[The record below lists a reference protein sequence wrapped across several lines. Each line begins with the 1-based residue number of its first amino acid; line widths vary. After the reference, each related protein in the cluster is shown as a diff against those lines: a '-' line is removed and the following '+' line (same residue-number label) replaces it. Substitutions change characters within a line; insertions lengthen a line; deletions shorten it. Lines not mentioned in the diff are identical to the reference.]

1 MKLISERIY
10 KAPDYTISNL
20 SIDGKFFCHVLED
33 TVRKEGVKIYGKTAI
48 PAGTYKVILSVS
60 NRFKILMP
68 LLLNVPNFEG
78 IRIHAG
84 NTAADTHGCL
94 LVGVNSAKGK
104 VTESKKT
111 FAKLMEIL
119 QASDTEITIE
129 IK

>member
-33 TVRKEGVKIYGKTAI
+33 VVRKDGVKIYGKTAI
-48 PAGTYKVILSVS
+48 PTGTYKVILSVS

-119 QASDTEITIE
+119 QASNTEITIE

>member
-33 TVRKEGVKIYGKTAI
+33 AARKDGVKIYGKTAI
-48 PAGTYKVILSVS
+48 PTGTYKVILNVS

-119 QASDTEITIE
+119 QASNTEITIE

>member
-1 MKLISERIY
+1 MKLLSERIY

-33 TVRKEGVKIYGKTAI
+33 TVRANGVKIYGKTAI
-48 PAGTYKVILSVS
+48 PTGTYKVILSVS

>member
-20 SIDGKFFCHVLED
+20 SIDGKFFCHALED
-33 TVRKEGVKIYGKTAI
+33 VVRKDGVKIYGKTAI
-48 PAGTYKVILSVS
+48 PTGTYKVILSVS

-84 NTAADTHGCL
+84 NTSADTHGCL
-94 LVGVNSAKGK
+94 LVGVNSTKGK

>member
-1 MKLISERIY
+1 MKLLSKRIY

-33 TVRKEGVKIYGKTAI
+33 MVREEGKKIWGKTAI
-48 PAGTYKVILSVS
+48 PAGTYKVILNVS

-84 NTAADTHGCL
+84 NTAQDTHGCL
-94 LVGVNSAKGK
+94 LVGVNSVKGK

-111 FAKLMEIL
+111 FAALMEIL
-119 QASDTEITIE
+119 KSAKDEITIE
-129 IK
+129 IQ